1 LIGDGPITGT
11 VVIVEGFATG
21 GTIHETT
28 GLPVAVAFDCGNLK
42 AVAMALRAEYPK
54 AVIIIAGD
62 DDVLT
67 EKTRGFNPGKDAA
80 KKAAEAVGGMEL
92 TPPFVQSDGFEA
104 TDWNDFAEI
113 YGRDKTRDCFN
124 HNVECWL
131 RGQRSFDIPAY
142 EWREVKDIPPRPF
155 VYGHH
160 LQRRLVS
167 GTIGAGGGGKSSKE
181 LVEALAMAT
190 GRPLLGV
197 RPKGLLRVAIWNGED
212 DLEEIARRITA
223 ACQYYQIKKEELGDR
238 LYVQSGLAQ
247 GLIIAS
253 ESKRA
258 GYAIDAKVVNGVI
271 EFLTREKIDVLMI
284 DPLVASHAVEENNNM
299 AINAVVK
306 AWAQIASAANCAIEL
321 VHHTRKGN
329 GGGEVS
335 AEDARGASALV
346 NGLRAVRA
354 LNTMSEEEC
363 KKSNVPPEKRLS
375 YFRADDAKLN
385 FAPRAAE
392 STWFHIHNV
401 SLANSA
407 DGYSGDS
414 IGVVVSWQW
423 TSAASA
429 LTAEELEDVLAAFNI
444 SGPWAESSQAS
455 NWAGKAIATALDIDL
470 DDGGKGRERAKQ
482 LLADLIRN
490 GTLTVVDGKNAK
502 GRPQRQV
509 TVTPRPDFAGP
520 AKA

>member
-1 LIGDGPITGT
+1 MGYGDKWFEPDTRIKGGYFMIGGPITGT
-11 VVIVEGFATG
+11 VIVVEGFATG
-21 GTIHETT
+21 ATLHEAT
-28 GLPVAVAFDCGNLK
+28 GLPVAVAFDCGNMLP
-42 AVAMALRAEYPK
+42 VAKALRAEYLK
-54 AVIIIAGD
+54 ANIILAGD

-67 EKTRGFNPGKDAA
+67 EKTRGFNPGKDAT

-92 TPPFVQSDGFEA
+92 TPPFVQSDGFKA

-113 YGRDKTRDCFN
+113 YGKDKTRDCFN

-131 RGQRSFDIPAY
+131 RGQRSFDIPVY
-142 EWREVKDIPPRPF
+142 EWREAKDIPPRPF
-155 VYGHH
+155 VYGRH
-160 LQRRLVS
+160 LQRKLVS

-181 LVEALAMAT
+181 IVEALAMAT

-197 RPKGLLRVAIWNGED
+197 RPKGPLRVTIWNGED
-212 DLEEIARRITA
+212 DLEEIARRVTA
-223 ACQYYQIKKEELGDR
+223 ACQHYQIKKEELGDR

-253 ESKRA
+253 ESKRG
-258 GYAIDAKVVNGVI
+258 GYIVDTKVVDGII
-271 EFLTREKIDVLMI
+271 EFLTREKIDVLII

-306 AWAQIASAANCAIEL
+306 AWAQIASVANCAIEL

-329 GGGEVS
+329 GSGEVS

-392 STWFHIHNV
+392 SNWFHIHNV
-401 SLANSA
+401 NLSNAA
-407 DGYSGDS
+407 DGYSDDN

-423 TSAASA
+423 TSAAGA
-429 LTAEELEDVLAAFNI
+429 LSAEELEDVLKAFDI
-444 SGPWAESSQAS
+444 SGPWAESS
-455 NWAGKAIATALDIDL
+455 KRIT
-470 DDGGKGRERAKQ
+470 GRARPSRRLSILISTTVRA
-482 LLADLIRN
+482 
-490 GTLTVVDGKNAK
+490 AK
-502 GRPQRQV
+502 GPSRCSPTSSRME
-509 TVTPRPDFAGP
+509 R
-520 AKA
+520 